1 MNHDPEKLR
10 SEILDALRKRFPAE
24 VILQVIADLPP
35 DAQERIRREFAPRP
49 VNRRFKFI
57 DTRRK
62 KP

>member
-1 MNHDPEKLR
+1 MNYDPEKIR
-10 SEILDALRKRFPAE
+10 SEALDALRKRFPPE

-49 VNRRFKFI
+49 VIRKFKFT
-57 DTRRK
+57 DTRK